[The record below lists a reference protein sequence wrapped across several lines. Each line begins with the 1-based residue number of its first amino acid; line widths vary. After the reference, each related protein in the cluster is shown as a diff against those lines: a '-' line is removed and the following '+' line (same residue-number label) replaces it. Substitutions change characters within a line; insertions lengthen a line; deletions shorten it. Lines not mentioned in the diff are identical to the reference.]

1 MAVQNCRLDVG
12 VEAVDDV
19 LCRLGTNAEPF
30 PDLRER
36 QGSSLGDD
44 LVQSHLVV
52 LVPGTL
58 GA

>member
-1 MAVQNCRLDVG
+1 MAAQNRRLDVG

-19 LCRLGTNAEPF
+19 LCRLGMNAEPL

-36 QGSSLGDD
+36 QGSFLGDD

-58 GA
+58 GD